1 MTQIVAHRGLHV
13 VEVEN
18 TVAAFGEARSLGCDG
33 VELDV
38 RRTID
43 DALVVH
49 HDAEIVGV
57 GHIALTSCRDLPVGV
72 ATLTEALHACTGMI
86 VNVEIKNDPNEAGY
100 DPSGALA
107 RQVVDALSELGWLDD
122 VVISSFDL
130 ETCDAVRRSSSI
142 VQVGWL
148 LGFRSDPRL
157 ALNECVSRS
166 LNAIHPF
173 FFHVDDKLIAAAH
186 DAGVAVNVWTVNEKP
201 DMQRMIDLDVDMLI
215 TDDPATALSLVRS

>member
-1 MTQIVAHRGLHV
+1 MTKIIAHRGLHV
-13 VEVEN
+13 SEVEN
-18 TVAAFGEARSLGCDG
+18 TVTAFGEARSLGCDG

-38 RRTID
+38 RRTVD
-43 DALVVH
+43 DALVIH

-72 ATLTEALHACTGMI
+72 ATLTEAMHACTGMI
-86 VNVEIKNDPNEAGY
+86 VNVEIKHDPKESGY

-130 ETCDAVRRSSSI
+130 DTCNAVRQSSST

-148 LGFRSDPRL
+148 LGFRSNPML
-157 ALNECVSRS
+157 ALHECVTRS

-173 FFHVDDKLIAAAH
+173 FVHVDVELVAAAH
-186 DAGVAVNVWTVNEKP
+186 DAGVAVNVWTVNEKQ